1 MSSYNRIVLVG
12 NLGRDPE
19 TRYTASGDPIAS
31 FSVATS
37 ERWKDRASGEMKEE
51 TTWHNVQA
59 FGRTAEV
66 ASEYLHKGS
75 RCLIE
80 GRYRSRKWTDK
91 EGAERITFE
100 VICDRLVLLDR
111 KEAGS
116 SETAAPTTRAPAPA
130 PAAAAKPAQ
139 RSIADMD
146 DDIPF

>member
-1 MSSYNRIVLVG
+1 MSSYNRIIIVG

-19 TRYTASGDPIAS
+19 TRYTPNGDPITS

-37 ERWKDRASGEMKEE
+37 ERRKGANGEAAEE

-66 ASEYLHKGS
+66 ASEYLRKGS
-75 RCLIE
+75 KCLVE

-91 EGAERITFE
+91 EGSERLSFE
-100 VICDRLVLLDR
+100 VICDRVVLLSPR
-111 KEAGS
+111 EAGA
-116 SETAAPTTRAPAPA
+116 SEPAATRAPAPTA
-130 PAAAAKPAQ
+130 VAASKPKPAGG
-139 RSIADMD
+139 IGDMD